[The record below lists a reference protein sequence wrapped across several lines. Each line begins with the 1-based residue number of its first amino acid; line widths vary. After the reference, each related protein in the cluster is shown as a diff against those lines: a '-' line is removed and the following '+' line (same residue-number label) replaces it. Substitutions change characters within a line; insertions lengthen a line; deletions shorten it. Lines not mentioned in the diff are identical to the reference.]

1 MLKDII
7 INLKKPDT
15 WKIQLATAIN
25 IISSKDND
33 EERGMHSKSDKIEI
47 MINDKESDNT
57 EIMIND
63 KADEVTEVFKSLQNR
78 YPFISDCVHLL
89 YYECHKIIF
98 KSVGSYIDSPNRINL
113 INLKNKSYQ

>member
-15 WKIQLATAIN
+15 WKIQLTTAIN

-78 YPFISDCVHLL
+78 YPFIFDCVHLL

>member
-15 WKIQLATAIN
+15 WEVQLTTAIN

-78 YPFISDCVHLL
+78 YPFIFDCVHLL